1 MSDRATGIKFSCAVE
16 SGNDVTAELQFDAD
30 VLVNVLRVS
39 KGIARSYCTV
49 PSVRTEATNQST
61 SDLELREEYHSDI
74 INICILP
81 APITTPVIFPTANMY
96 RTAFLRAARSA
107 AQASTSVQRPAFQRA
122 IQTPFVHARIS
133 TPATSISA
141 VRCYASSSGLGKEE
155 VTGRILD
162 LLKNFD
168 KDPSKLSAQSHFTND
183 LGLDSLDTVE
193 VVMAIEEEFS
203 IEIPDKEADAIH
215 SVNQAVDYIMAQPD
229 AH

>member
-1 MSDRATGIKFSCAVE
+1 
-16 SGNDVTAELQFDAD
+16 
-30 VLVNVLRVS
+30 
-39 KGIARSYCTV
+39 
-49 PSVRTEATNQST
+49 
-61 SDLELREEYHSDI
+61 
-74 INICILP
+74 
-81 APITTPVIFPTANMY
+81 
-96 RTAFLRAARSA
+96 TAFRA
-107 AQASTSVQRPAFQRA
+107 
-122 IQTPFVHARIS
+122 PFVQSRIS

-141 VRCYASSSGLGKEE
+141 IRSYASSSGLSQDE

-168 KDPSKLSAQSHFTND
+168 KVSDASKLAPTAHFTND